1 MKVLALEKELNKES
15 GNPDLMVNEAE
26 RVYKLYK
33 EDKIRE
39 IYFQKQNH
47 TAVIVLEVQD
57 ISEARN
63 IISSL
68 PLVEN
73 KIIEFDLIELIPYNG
88 LDRIIDQKKV

>member
-15 GNPDLMVNEAE
+15 GNSDLMANEAE

-39 IYFQKQNH
+39 IYFHKQNH

-73 KIIEFDLIELIPYNG
+73 KVIEFDLIELIPYNG
-88 LDRIIDQKKV
+88 LDRIFDKKKI

>member
-1 MKVLALEKELNKES
+1 MKILAIEKELNKEFNNS
-15 GNPDLMVNEAE
+15 ELMVNEAE
-26 RVYKLYK
+26 RIYELYK
-33 EDKIRE
+33 KEKIRE
-39 IYFQKQNH
+39 IYFQKQKH
-47 TAVIVLEVQD
+47 TAVIVLEVQH

-88 LDRIIDQKKV
+88 LDRIIDKKKI

>member
-73 KIIEFDLIELIPYNG
+73 KIVEFDLIELIPYNG
-88 LDRIIDQKKV
+88 LDRIIDKKKI

>member
-1 MKVLALEKELNKES
+1 MKVLAMEKELNKES

-39 IYFQKQNH
+39 IYFQKQHH

-88 LDRIIDQKKV
+88 LDRIIDKKKI

>member
-1 MKVLALEKELNKES
+1 MKVLALEKELIEGSSNKT
-15 GNPDLMVNEAE
+15 LMELEAQ
-26 RVYKLYK
+26 RVYELYK
-33 EDKIRE
+33 KDKIRQ
-39 IYFQKQNH
+39 IYFQKQKH
-47 TAVIVLEVQD
+47 TTVIVLEVED

>member
-1 MKVLALEKELNKES
+1 MKVLALEKDLNKES

-33 EDKIRE
+33 EGKIRE
-39 IYFQKQNH
+39 IYFQKQHH

-88 LDRIIDQKKV
+88 LDRIFDKKKI

>member
-33 EDKIRE
+33 ENKIRE

-63 IISSL
+63 IISSF

>member
-33 EDKIRE
+33 ENKIRE

-73 KIIEFDLIELIPYNG
+73 KIVEFDLIELIPYNG
-88 LDRIIDQKKV
+88 LDRIIDKKKV

>member
-1 MKVLALEKELNKES
+1 MKVLALEKDLNKES

-33 EDKIRE
+33 EGKIRE

-63 IISSL
+63 IYIIVTPGRKQDYRIRSDRTHSL
-68 PLVEN
+68 
-73 KIIEFDLIELIPYNG
+73 
-88 LDRIIDQKKV
+88 